1 MIWSKR
7 KITNKSTKIK
17 TTIIKMTSK
26 SQDAKSK
33 PLFCGRDK
41 PQHTKHGF
49 TFSHTHTKQKQKE
62 QLKLETQKK
71 Y

>member
-7 KITNKSTKIK
+7 KTTNKSNKIK
-17 TTIIKMTSK
+17 TARIKMTSK

-33 PLFCGRDK
+33 PLFCGWDK
-41 PQHTKHGF
+41 PQ
-49 TFSHTHTKQKQKE
+49 HTKQKQKE

>member
-7 KITNKSTKIK
+7 KTTSKSTR
-17 TTIIKMTSK
+17 IKMTSK

-33 PLFCGRDK
+33 PLFCGWDK
-41 PQHTKHGF
+41 PQHAKEGF

-62 QLKLETQKK
+62 QLKLETQTK